1 MNFNVSL
8 FNAINGLAHKS
19 IALDNIM
26 IVLSKY
32 VPEIFMAVL
41 ALFYFWG
48 VLKGNEKAR
57 GVFADTFA
65 LTLIN
70 LILSY
75 FIGLIYYVPR
85 PFVHNKVNLLFP
97 HIADASFPSDH
108 AIGTMSIAVGLN
120 KYNKIL
126 GIISILFSVLVGISR
141 VYVGHHFPLD
151 VIGAYALVFIV
162 NYIYDKLAK
171 NKLQA
176 IYFKIEEYICRYL
189 PMNKINN

>member
-1 MNFNVSL
+1 MNFNLSL
-8 FNAINGLAHKS
+8 FNAINGVAHKN

-48 VLKGNEKAR
+48 VIKGNKKAK
-57 GVFADTFA
+57 GVFVDTFV

-85 PFVHNKVNLLFP
+85 PFVNNKVNLLFP

-120 KYNKIL
+120 KYNKTL
-126 GIISILFSVLVGISR
+126 GIFSILVSVMVGISR

-151 VIGAYALVFIV
+151 VVGAYALVFIV
-162 NYIYDKLAK
+162 NYIYGKLAK
-171 NKLQA
+171 DKIQA
-176 IYFKIEEYICRYL
+176 IYFKIEEYIVKYFQK
-189 PMNKINN
+189 NKNRD

>member
-1 MNFNVSL
+1 MNFNVTL

-19 IALDNIM
+19 MALDNIM

-32 VPEIFMAVL
+32 VPEVFMAIL

-48 VLKGNEKAR
+48 VFKGNKKAM
-57 GVFADTFA
+57 GVFVDTFA
-65 LTLIN
+65 FTLIN

-85 PFVHNKVNLLFP
+85 PFVHNKVNLLIP

-126 GIISILFSVLVGISR
+126 GTLSMLVSVMVGVSR

-151 VIGAYALVFIV
+151 IIGAYALVFIA
-162 NYIYDKLAK
+162 NYIYGKLVK
-171 NKLQA
+171 DKLQA
-176 IYFKIEEYICRYL
+176 IYFKIEEYIV
-189 PMNKINN
+189 NIFK